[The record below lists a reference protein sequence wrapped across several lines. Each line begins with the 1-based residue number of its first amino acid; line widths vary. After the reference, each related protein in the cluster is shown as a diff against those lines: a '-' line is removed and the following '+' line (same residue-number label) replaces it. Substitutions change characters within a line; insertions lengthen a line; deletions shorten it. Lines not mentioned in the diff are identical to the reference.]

1 MSTSTVP
8 LGISP
13 DSKHEDTLLT
23 WKRLLWK
30 EWKQIQPLLIALI
43 GIAALLHLLGALTI
57 AIDRQYF
64 HAVVYVLI
72 PGLLAVGIGPML
84 VSQEKELR
92 TISWMGSLPVRR
104 QTIVVSKL
112 AVGGMALILCWM
124 VSSIIVLV
132 VSPQIFY
139 DSKVLDTYSALWPIN
154 TVFLLAIS
162 FSLAWICPT
171 AMSTLITILPL
182 ALVPTILAAIEVDFF
197 PFGGLLDN
205 TSKMPSLLCSVLNY
219 LIVAAVVAGIA
230 YRYGR
235 SSFVANGVKNSWIEW
250 WSRLDFRYYSSARSA
265 WEPQGLVPSLLWQIA
280 TQNRM
285 LIVAAAS
292 IVVIPCFGWLI
303 TDSQLQDITGIYIF
317 VGLVGSLI
325 LSWLGTSV
333 FGSDGTKLRIRFLAD
348 RGVSPGMVWWTRQ
361 ILPFGIMLVTLV
373 CWFGIA
379 MALASTEA
387 PLHYPRRFPQVP
399 WLTVVLGAVAIYA
412 STQWATQWLKSS
424 LVVFC
429 IAPAIGIGGVCLG
442 SFALIGLGAPTWSM
456 VISIAIAF
464 IASRVMMRAWMDGQL
479 GWRYYSSQ
487 GAFLFAALLIPAI
500 PFLITIM
507 FYPGMPASM
516 QRALSIEAQGYA
528 KKSAINSFPIDL
540 VLADKSWPEP
550 EPDLEFVTDENGQ
563 LVEKRPALVEKTN
576 AVPIQ
581 DSVNETL
588 GFLESQLASF
598 GGSITASLY
607 PVLFV
612 QREAVL
618 TSLRLDSGE
627 ATEQATTK
635 RYQRAIGLMH
645 SISERLRMEPR
656 IFEQECADR
665 IEAWLVKELT
675 KPKRKEALGDELYSK
690 VVRSLANN
698 ELRDQARRR
707 AIVVS
712 WERFSQQTV
721 PTDLG
726 RINVPNASVPSIAVA
741 SLVRQRHASILV
753 QQLLQHLELRDKS
766 RQNESYD
773 ALVRA
778 WRPSVAIVA
787 SESLDTSF
795 WAMGV
800 PGKLWHQDWELRAQS
815 LMSEL

>member
-13 DSKHEDTLLT
+13 DSKHEETLLT

-30 EWKQIQPLLIALI
+30 EWKQIQPLLIALV

-64 HAVVYVLI
+64 HAVVFVLI
-72 PGLLAVGIGPML
+72 PGLLAVGVGPML

-92 TISWMGSLPVRR
+92 TISWMGALPVRR
-104 QTIVVSKL
+104 QTIVASKL
-112 AVGGMALILCWM
+112 AVGVVALLLCWL
-124 VSSIIVLV
+124 VSSIIVLA

-139 DSKVLDTYSALWPIN
+139 DSNVLDTYSALWPIN

-182 ALVPTILAAIEVDFF
+182 AAVPTILATLEVDFF
-197 PFGGLLDN
+197 PLGGLLDN
-205 TSKMPSLLCSVLNY
+205 TSKMPSLLCSILNY
-219 LIVAAVVAGIA
+219 PFIAAVVAGIA

-250 WSRLDFRYYSSARSA
+250 WSRLDFRYHSSARSI
-265 WEPQGLVPSLLWQIA
+265 WEPQGIVPSLLWQIA

-285 LIVAAAS
+285 LIVAAVS
-292 IVVIPCFGWLI
+292 TVLIPCFGWLI
-303 TDSQLQDITGIYIF
+303 DSPQAQPVDWIYIN
-317 VGLVGSLI
+317 VGLIGGLI

-361 ILPFGIMLVTLV
+361 ILPFGIMLVGLA
-373 CWFGIA
+373 CWAGIA
-379 MALASTEA
+379 MVLASTEA
-387 PLHYPRRFPQVP
+387 PLQYPRRFPTVP
-399 WLTVVLGAVAIYA
+399 WLSVVLCAVAIYA

-429 IAPAIGIGGVCLG
+429 IAPAIGVGGVCLG

-464 IASRVMMRAWMDGQL
+464 IATRVMMRAWMDGQL

-487 GAFLFAALLIPAI
+487 GAFLFAALLIPTI

-507 FYPGMPASM
+507 SYPGMPASV

-528 KKSAINSFPIDL
+528 KKSAINSSPIEL
-540 VLADKSWPEP
+540 VLAENPWLKS
-550 EPDLEFVTDENGQ
+550 EPDPEFEIDEHG
-563 LVEKRPALVEKTN
+563 LMVEKQVAPAEKT
-576 AVPIQ
+576 ATLPIQ

-588 GFLESQLASF
+588 GFLESQLASY
-598 GGSITASLY
+598 GGSIKASLY
-607 PVLFV
+607 AVLFV
-612 QREAVL
+612 QREAML
-618 TSLRLDSGE
+618 TSLRLNSGE
-627 ATEQATTK
+627 ATEPATSK

-656 IFEQECADR
+656 IVEQEYADR
-665 IEAWLVKELT
+665 MEAWLVQELT
-675 KPKRKEALGDELYSK
+675 KPKRKEALGAELYAK
-690 VVRSLANN
+690 VVRSLANH

-712 WERFSQQTV
+712 WERFSQENAT
-721 PTDLG
+721 TDLG
-726 RINVPNASVPSIAVA
+726 GIGVPNASVPSIAVA

-753 QQLLQHLELRDKS
+753 QQLLQHLEVRDKS
-766 RQNESYD
+766 KQNESYD
-773 ALVRA
+773 ALARA
-778 WRPSVAIVA
+778 WRPSIAKVA

-795 WAMGV
+795 WATGV
-800 PGKLWHQDWELRAQS
+800 PGKLWHQNWELRAQS
-815 LMSEL
+815 LVSEL